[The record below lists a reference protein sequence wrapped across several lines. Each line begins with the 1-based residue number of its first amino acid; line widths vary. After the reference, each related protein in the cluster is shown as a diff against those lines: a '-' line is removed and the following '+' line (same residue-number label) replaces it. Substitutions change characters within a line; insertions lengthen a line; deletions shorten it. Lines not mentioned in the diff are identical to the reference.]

1 MFQQFGRLTAN
12 QRVWSAIGG
21 VIVAGTAF
29 KITYFQYCRDAM
41 LKEGAK
47 SHLNATEHYREA
59 REFAKWSAEDRAKK
73 RAELPPLTPEQREQM
88 RNYIRIMQE
97 YHAFNPDSDLDPV
110 TGKPR

>member
-1 MFQQFGRLTAN
+1 MLQQFGRLTAN
-12 QRVWSAIGG
+12 QKVWGAIGG
-21 VIVAGTAF
+21 VIFVGTGF

-41 LKEGAK
+41 LKEGEK
-47 SHLNATEHYREA
+47 SHLDATEHYRKA

-73 RAELPPLTPEQREQM
+73 RADLPPLTPEQTEQM
-88 RNYIRIMQE
+88 RNYLRMMQE